1 MDRIFTSLASFT
13 ILLMLIAVGLGLA
26 LHAAGPRNI
35 ESESAMS
42 WYRTHFMVGVGVGL
56 AVVLVNSL
64 VMTWFVGTS
73 RWCKEVAEAYSLDR
87 GVISRSNRVKRGA
100 FPYALV
106 NMLIIVGVLAL
117 GGAADPSG
125 NLQVTPPGGLSW
137 AQWHLLGSFTALA
150 VVAAGSVAQWRAIR
164 ANQQI
169 IQQVMADV
177 GQIRRQRGLP
187 TPLESA
193 RLAR

>member
-13 ILLMLIAVGLGLA
+13 ILLMLIAFGLGLA
-26 LHAAGPRNI
+26 LHAADPRNV
-35 ESESAMS
+35 ENESATS

-73 RWCKEVAEAYSLDR
+73 RWCKEVAETYSLDR
-87 GVISRSNRVKRGA
+87 GVIARSNRVKRSA
-100 FPYALV
+100 FPYALT

-125 NLQVTPPGGLSW
+125 NLKVTPPGGLSW
-137 AQWHLLGSFTALA
+137 AQWHLVGAFT
-150 VVAAGSVAQWRAIR
+150 SVAIIAASSVALWRAIR
-164 ANQQI
+164 ENQQI
-169 IQQVMADV
+169 IQEVMAEV
-177 GQIRRQRGLP
+177 ARIRSERGLQ
-187 TPLESA
+187 
-193 RLAR
+193 